1 MWKLSQFDSNYL
13 QAALD
18 DKLFKNISKAIN
30 IKNKI
35 ELENILK
42 NSTLVEEIFESSA
55 NYLLIKLKNLSAK
68 EFQELLKPYKIM
80 VRDCSNFDY
89 LNEKF
94 VRIAVKSSSA
104 NEILQK
110 ALNQIC

>member
-1 MWKLSQFDSNYL
+1 M
-13 QAALD
+13 
-18 DKLFKNISKAIN
+18 
-30 IKNKI
+30 
-35 ELENILK
+35 
-42 NSTLVEEIFESSA
+42 EEIFESSA

-104 NEILQK
+104 NETLKK
-110 ALNQIC
+110 ALQEIC

>member
-1 MWKLSQFDSNYL
+1 METLTDSNYL

-55 NYLLIKLKNLSAK
+55 NYLLVKLANLNAK
-68 EFQELLKPYKIM
+68 EFQEKLKPYKIM

-89 LNEKF
+89 LDDRF

-104 NEILQK
+104 NETLKK
-110 ALNQIC
+110 ALQEIC